1 MVVVVCCFVVS
12 RFMLIHSC
20 VCLVS
25 VMCFSCVCLVSV
37 MCFSCVCHMF
47 AMYLSCVSHVSVTCR
62 VQSGMQPISMSCKV

>member
-37 MCFSCVCHMF
+37 MCFSCVCLVSVMC
-47 AMYLSCVSHVSVTCR
+47 LSCVCHMQGSEWNAANFDEL
-62 VQSGMQPISMSCKV
+62 QSLG